1 MKGGNKI
8 NFDNDLTSRQW
19 KLHNYLLQSSI
30 DTYISKEIICE
41 ALFKEYPRHLEVL
54 DGISQHNSSVFA
66 QLRKDFRAI
75 NRSEVVQ
82 HLFVSS
88 KKGYKVAN
96 EIEATHYIQ
105 HKYNNTL
112 KTLKLISNMKNKI
125 SKDGQTRLVFNTE
138 SYIIEAFK

>member
-1 MKGGNKI
+1 MRGGNNI
-8 NFDNDLTSRQW
+8 SFDNDLTSRQW
-19 KLHNYLLQSSI
+19 KLHNYLLHSSK

-41 ALFKEYPRHLEVL
+41 ALYQEYPRHLELLNGV
-54 DGISQHNSSVFA
+54 SQHNSSVFA
-66 QLRKDFRAI
+66 DLRKDFRAI
-75 NRSEVVQ
+75 NRSEITQ

-88 KKGYKVAN
+88 KYGYKVAN
-96 EIEATHYIQ
+96 ENEAAYYIQ